1 MKTYTFKLPK
11 NNNSADIY
19 KEKLMKRVINA
30 YPWLTVESNYDY
42 PKCTYGIEYAG
53 AGDYITLGLSKT
65 HNIGWLPKECAEC
78 PFKCFADGSIN
89 FDLEKEFFNALSALD
104 IYAKKNYP
112 LRRITTLKMNSVHRL
127 RFLITSYRLVTI
139 SSRLQLVH

>member
-1 MKTYTFKLPK
+1 MKTYTFKLSK
-11 NNNSADIY
+11 NNKTADIY
-19 KEKLMKRVINA
+19 KESLMKRVVNA

-89 FDLEKEFFNALSALD
+89 FDLEKNSLTHCLHLIFMLRRIIL
-104 IYAKKNYP
+104 
-112 LRRITTLKMNSVHRL
+112 LRRITTLKTNSVHRL

>member
-42 PKCTYGIEYAG
+42 PKCDFGVEYAG

-65 HNIGWLPKECAEC
+65 VQTVR
-78 PFKCFADGSIN
+78 
-89 FDLEKEFFNALSALD
+89 LSVL
-104 IYAKKNYP
+104 
-112 LRRITTLKMNSVHRL
+112 LTVVLTLIWRKSSSV
-127 RFLITSYRLVTI
+127 
-139 SSRLQLVH
+139 Q

>member
-11 NNNSADIY
+11 NNKTADIY
-19 KEKLMKRVINA
+19 KESLMKRVVNA

>member
-11 NNNSADIY
+11 NNKTADIY
-19 KEKLMKRVINA
+19 KESLMKRVVNA

-42 PKCTYGIEYAG
+42 PKCTYGIEYAD

-112 LRRITTLKMNSVHRL
+112 LRRIMTLKMNSVHRL

>member
-11 NNNSADIY
+11 NNKTADIY
-19 KEKLMKRVINA
+19 KESLMKRVVNA

-112 LRRITTLKMNSVHRL
+112 FKKDYVRN
-127 RFLITSYRLVTI
+127 
-139 SSRLQLVH
+139 

>member
-42 PKCTYGIEYAG
+42 PKCDFGVPNSS
-53 AGDYITLGLSKT
+53 SK
-65 HNIGWLPKECAEC
+65 
-78 PFKCFADGSIN
+78 S
-89 FDLEKEFFNALSALD
+89 
-104 IYAKKNYP
+104 
-112 LRRITTLKMNSVHRL
+112 
-127 RFLITSYRLVTI
+127 
-139 SSRLQLVH
+139 